1 MNKLV
6 HRTKLFVGRNGSTI
20 LTCMAGVGLVAT
32 AVLTAQATPK
42 AMTRVENA
50 RDEKGEELTKLETV
64 IAAVPAYIPPI
75 LTGVT
80 TLVCM
85 LGANALNKRQ
95 QASLASAYALLDT
108 SYKEYRKKVGHL
120 YGEDADKNI
129 KAEIAKDKYE
139 KSDIRPEDGMKLF
152 YDDFSG
158 RIFESTIEKVQ
169 EAEYNLN
176 RDLSMQGY
184 ATLNQFYDYL
194 GLVPI
199 DGGDDLG
206 WSAGMNFDYYWQ
218 EWIDFGHHKTT
229 MGDDLECIMITMFNE
244 PTLGWEEY

>member
-6 HRTKLFVGRNGSTI
+6 RHTKLFFSRNGSTI
-20 LTCMAGVGLVAT
+20 LTCMGGVGLVAT
-32 AVLTAQATPK
+32 AVLTAKATPK

-50 RDEKGEELTKLETV
+50 REEKGEELTKVETV
-64 IAAVPAYIPPI
+64 IAATPAYIPPI
-75 LTGVT
+75 ITGAA

-85 LGANALNKRQ
+85 FGATALSKRQ
-95 QASLASAYALLDT
+95 QASLVGAYALLDN
-108 SYKEYRKKVGHL
+108 SYKEYKKKVNEL
-120 YGEDADKNI
+120 YGEGASNNV

-139 KSDIRPEDGMKLF
+139 ESDIKPADGMKLF

-158 RIFESTIEKVQ
+158 RLFESTIEKVQ
-169 EAEYNLN
+169 EAEYNIN

-184 ATLNQFYDYL
+184 ATLNEFYDYL

-206 WSAGMNFDYYWQ
+206 WSAAMNFDYYWQ
-218 EWIDFGHHKTT
+218 QWIDFGHHKTT
-229 MGDDLECIMITMFNE
+229 MGDDLECIMITMFSE